1 MIRLAIPEFQSRVSP
16 VFDLCTRVLIV
27 DIDHHREVARNT
39 IFLEGFSLHE
49 RLNILLKSHAST
61 VICAGISDLFHTML
75 EKAGV
80 RMVTGIAG
88 EIDQIVTAY
97 IGGDL
102 DHPRFQ
108 MPGHKETHPG
118 SRPDGE

>member
-16 VFDLCTRVLIV
+16 VFDLCTRVLII
-27 DIDHHREVARNT
+27 DIENQRVVTRNK

-75 EKAGV
+75 KRADI

-102 DHPRFQ
+102 DDPRFQ
-108 MPGHKETHPG
+108 MPGHKDTHAG
-118 SRPDGE
+118 SRPDDG